1 MRVADLGPEPEV
13 DVWRF
18 VAKYFG
24 PLPAALAVGL
34 EDEDRP
40 HQHSACVTMA

>member
-1 MRVADLGPEPEV
+1 LRVADVRPEPEV

-18 VAKYFG
+18 VAKYVG

-34 EDEDRP
+34 EDEDGL
-40 HQHSACVTMA
+40 HQLL